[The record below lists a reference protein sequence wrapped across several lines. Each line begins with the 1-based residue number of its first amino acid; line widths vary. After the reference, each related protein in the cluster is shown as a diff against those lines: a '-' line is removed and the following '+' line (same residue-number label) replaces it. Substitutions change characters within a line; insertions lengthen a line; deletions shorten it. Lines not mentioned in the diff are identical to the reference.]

1 MKNVRAGRR
10 YFGMVVAGCLLA
22 GCFVPVYYAYKA
34 YETDKMVGIAVTINR
49 PAPEI
54 YDLVIQTIEKR
65 QIYKIVERDDK
76 NMVVSVEKIANPK
89 ETGTVTVSALSPKSC
104 RYAVVGPKV
113 EGVDPAVQK
122 KDALN
127 AVLTICTELGHA
139 CTPEEEKK

>member
-1 MKNVRAGRR
+1 
-10 YFGMVVAGCLLA
+10 MVLAGCLLV
-22 GCFVPVYYAYKA
+22 GCFVPIYYAYKA
-34 YETDKMVGIAVTINR
+34 YETDNVVGIAVTINR

-54 YDLVIQTIEKR
+54 YDLVIKTIEKR

-104 RYAVVGPKV
+104 RYAAVGPKV

-122 KDALN
+122 QDALN
-127 AVLTICTELGHA
+127 AVLTICNELGHT
-139 CTPEEEKK
+139 CTPEAEKK